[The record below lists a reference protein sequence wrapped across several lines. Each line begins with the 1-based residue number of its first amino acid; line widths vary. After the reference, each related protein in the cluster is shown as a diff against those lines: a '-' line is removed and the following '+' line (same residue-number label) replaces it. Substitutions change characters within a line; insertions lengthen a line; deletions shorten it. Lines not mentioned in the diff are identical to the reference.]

1 MLRRSV
7 ANRAHGSSGRRKA
20 RNVDYVFDYEVKPTE
35 SGFEARTPYREVV
48 YVGATEREAVGAMLK
63 GVAELAWKGSLDPA
77 APTRMGSPPL
87 QHTMDILCDHLQWHL
102 ERRRERIEDSHSD
115 RFGDPGPSGTGR
127 FGGPPDSWEAL
138 WEQGCYSDLA
148 RTNEVISGLATS
160 IAALSR
166 IKAL

>member
-1 MLRRSV
+1 MS
-7 ANRAHGSSGRRKA
+7 H
-20 RNVDYVFDYEVKPTE
+20 VFAYEVKPTE
-35 SGFEARTPYREVV
+35 GGFEASIPYRQVV
-48 YVGATEREAVGAMLK
+48 YLGSTEQEAVGAMLK

-102 ERRRERIEDSHSD
+102 ERRRERIEDSNSE
-115 RFGDPGPSGTGR
+115 RFGAPGPSDTGR
-127 FGGPPDSWEAL
+127 FGGPPDSPETL
-138 WEQGCYSDLA
+138 WAQGCYSDLA
-148 RTNEVISGLATS
+148 RTNEIISGLATS

>member
-1 MLRRSV
+1 V
-7 ANRAHGSSGRRKA
+7 K
-20 RNVDYVFDYEVKPTE
+20 VFEYEVKQTE
-35 SGFEARTPYREVV
+35 HGFEARTPYREIV
-48 YVGATEREAVGAMLK
+48 YLANTEREAIGGMLK

-77 APTRMGSPPL
+77 APTRVGSPPL

-102 ERRRERIEDSHSD
+102 ERRRERIEDSHSE
-115 RFGDPGPSGTGR
+115 RFGDPGDSDAGR
-127 FGGPPDSWEAL
+127 FGGAPDSSETL
-138 WEQGCYSDLA
+138 WAQGCYSDLA